1 MVNAY
6 RKDQYIL
13 YFLTE
18 SDFQC
23 EWCNISK
30 RVNIDFPVF
39 FVCSRYNR
47 VRPPNN
53 ENNCTANPSEEE
65 FLQQVQN
72 AQYF

>member
-1 MVNAY
+1 MFDPFSLNV
-6 RKDQYIL
+6 ISGVSG
-13 YFLTE
+13 TI
-18 SDFQC
+18 FQI
-23 EWCNISK
+23 EIYL
-30 RVNIDFPVF
+30 DFPVF
-39 FVCSRYNR
+39 FICFRYNR